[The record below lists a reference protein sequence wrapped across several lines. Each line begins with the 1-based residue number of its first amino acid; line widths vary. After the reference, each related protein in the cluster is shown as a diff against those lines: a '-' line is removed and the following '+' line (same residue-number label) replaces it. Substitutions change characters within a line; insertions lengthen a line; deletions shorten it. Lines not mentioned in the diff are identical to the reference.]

1 MKRKIIAAALIS
13 MIFASSAVKAD
24 EVQVPLNS
32 DEAQPQTEKAVE
44 ETFTYTIVPRDT
56 LWDISGKF
64 LKNPFRWPKI
74 WKLNPYIKNP
84 DLIYPGNVVRI
95 TPNGLEIISKKQA
108 DIENLP
114 VVSLET
120 QDEKVTV
127 LEPEIEEV
135 AQEPVPASS
144 PSPKVTSS
152 AMARRGFITDKELKV
167 AGAIIKPK
175 EENILLMNAG
185 DDVFI
190 SFKDRKDINV
200 GDRFTIF
207 VVADKIVHPVTEAKL
222 GSTIDILGNL
232 EITRTGNVI
241 EGKINKSFKEI
252 YAGAKLRSYK
262 EPAMEVEIT
271 EPDSVVEGYVV
282 ASLEAKENLSEGDI
296 AYIDKG
302 IKDGIKKGNIMRVYR
317 EVESA
322 RDPLNQKQ
330 KIKLPPMELGTLVV
344 LEADDNTAS
353 CIVLKSIRV
362 INWGDKVST
371 VMAD

>member
-1 MKRKIIAAALIS
+1 MKRKILAAALIS
-13 MIFASSAVKAD
+13 MFLASSAVKAD

-32 DEAQPQTEKAVE
+32 DEAQPKTEKAVE
-44 ETFTYTIVPRDT
+44 DTFTYTIVPRDT

-64 LKNPFRWPKI
+64 LKNPFKWPKI

-84 DLIYPGNVVRI
+84 DLIYPGNIVRI
-95 TPNGLEIISKKQA
+95 TPNGIEVISKKQA
-108 DIENLP
+108 DIEKLP
-114 VVSLET
+114 VVNLEA

-135 AQEPVPASS
+135 AKEPIPAAS

-152 AMARRGFITDKELKV
+152 AMARRGFITDKELKI

-222 GSTIDILGNL
+222 GNTIDILGSL

-344 LEADDNTAS
+344 LEADDNTSS
-353 CIVLKSIRV
+353 CIVLKSVRV